1 MIRLFGVGV
10 PLRTLLLVASETALV
25 LVALWSAIAV
35 WFGPDADLAFAY
47 DYNVQTFLVACA
59 VCILSMY
66 YHDLYE
72 SSVLVKLREVAT
84 RLIQVLGT
92 VSIVLA
98 LIYFAYPSVQLGRGP
113 FLLWIGLVGLLLAVW
128 RKLFAVLAGAP
139 GFRERVAILGEGVL
153 ANELKCELKN
163 RPELGFELVEHFPLP
178 HGPGASSREAL
189 RQFVAEL
196 EDAVRQKRLDR
207 LVVAAEECRG
217 TLPVEDLLRLKAGGL
232 RVQDGVE
239 FYEAIAAKVP
249 VLALRPSSLLFSDGF
264 QASPARIAAKRA
276 ASILLSVIGLV
287 VGAPLLALIAVAI
300 RLDSRGPVLFRQQR
314 VGHGGRLFTLYKF
327 RTMHSDADHD
337 LPARPND
344 ERITRV
350 GRWLRRTRLDE
361 LPQLYNILRGDMD
374 LIGPRPFIPAVEEHC
389 ARQIP
394 FYCQRWNL
402 RPGITGWAQVHN
414 GYCTT
419 LEENIEKLGYDLFYI
434 KHMSVGLDLLILFRT
449 TKILLLG
456 RGAR

>member
-1 MIRLFGVGV
+1 
-10 PLRTLLLVASETALV
+10 
-25 LVALWSAIAV
+25 
-35 WFGPDADLAFAY
+35 
-47 DYNVQTFLVACA
+47 
-59 VCILSMY
+59 
-66 YHDLYE
+66 
-72 SSVLVKLREVAT
+72 
-84 RLIQVLGT
+84 
-92 VSIVLA
+92 
-98 LIYFAYPSVQLGRGP
+98 
-113 FLLWIGLVGLLLAVW
+113 
-128 RKLFAVLAGAP
+128 
-139 GFRERVAILGEGVL
+139 
-153 ANELKCELKN
+153 
-163 RPELGFELVEHFPLP
+163 
-178 HGPGASSREAL
+178 
-189 RQFVAEL
+189 
-196 EDAVRQKRLDR
+196 
-207 LVVAAEECRG
+207 
-217 TLPVEDLLRLKAGGL
+217 
-232 RVQDGVE
+232 
-239 FYEAIAAKVP
+239 
-249 VLALRPSSLLFSDGF
+249 
-264 QASPARIAAKRA
+264 
-276 ASILLSVIGLV
+276 
-287 VGAPLLALIAVAI
+287 
-300 RLDSRGPVLFRQQR
+300 LFRQQR